1 MPGPCCTPL
10 NRVRTRE
17 DASGA
22 VVKRKDDLATVLSEF
37 ARTMFTDFPIQTI
50 LDRLVRRI
58 VNILP
63 IDAAAVSLMSP
74 NTVPRLIAGSDES
87 ANRYE
92 HLQTVLGEGPCIAAY
107 ESDRQITIPDLAQ
120 EDRFPR
126 YTERALADGLRAV
139 FTFPLRHEGQP
150 LGVLHLY
157 RRTAGDLDERD
168 TATAQTLTDVAAAL
182 LLNAQARFDKT
193 ELVDTVSHELQTPIT
208 SIVGFVEMLLS
219 GDAGPLTPRQED
231 FLHKIHHGT
240 DRVAALTQDLLTL
253 SSLEPSAAH
262 HEQQPLDLR
271 TVTASTRE
279 FFQPVIAARSVDVTF
294 DAPDDPVMVLGNAVE
309 LESLVSNLLSNA
321 MKYTEDGGWVRCTL
335 QVLSGSAHLELKDNG
350 IGIPIE
356 EQSGLFTRFFRSSTT
371 HERGIQGTGL
381 GLTVVHSIVKS
392 HRGGISVASTHL
404 GGSTFSVDLPLWA
417 PGTPQDR
424 R

>member
-1 MPGPCCTPL
+1 ML
-10 NRVRTRE
+10 
-17 DASGA
+17 
-22 VVKRKDDLATVLSEF
+22 
-37 ARTMFTDFPIQTI
+37 TDFPIQTI

-58 VNILP
+58 VDILP
-63 IDAAAVSLMSP
+63 IDAAAVSLMSR
-74 NTVPRLIAGSDES
+74 NTVPRLAAGSDES

-92 HLQTVLGEGPCIAAY
+92 HLQTVLGEGPCIVAY
-107 ESDRQITIPDLAQ
+107 ESDQQITIPNLAE
-120 EDRFPR
+120 EDRFPL

-168 TATAQTLTDVAAAL
+168 MASAQTLTDVTTAY

-193 ELVDTVSHELQTPIT
+193 ELVDTVSHELQTPLT
-208 SIVGFVEMLLS
+208 SIAGFVELLLS
-219 GDAGPLTPRQED
+219 GDADPLTPRQED

-240 DRVAALTQDLLTL
+240 DRIAALTKDLLTL
-253 SSLEPSAAH
+253 SSLEPSPAS
-262 HEQQPLDLR
+262 HEQRPLDLR
-271 TVTASTRE
+271 TVIDATQE
-279 FFQPVIAARSVDVTF
+279 LFELVIAARSVDVTF
-294 DAPDDPVMVLGNAVE
+294 NAPDDPVMVLGNAVE

-335 QVLSGSAHLELKDNG
+335 RVMAGSAHLELKDNG
-350 IGIPIE
+350 IGIPVE
-356 EQSGLFTRFFRSSTT
+356 EQPELFTRFFRSSTA

-392 HRGGISVASTHL
+392 HRGNISVASTHL
-404 GGSTFSVDLPLWA
+404 GGSTFSVDLPLCE
-417 PGTPQDR
+417 PRTP
-424 R
+424 